1 MKKYLPLLVLFAVS
15 FANRSFAQTQPK
27 VLAELFSNINCGN
40 CSGPDEQYYGYASQH
55 PELGVEIISY
65 HNEITDPYDL
75 FYNPSHKPPNSNPNP
90 SVAAR
95 ESLYNIQVDPSG
107 LIDGIPAS
115 QTQWATT
122 TQTYAQ
128 TPLTPINVTA
138 TKDAGGLIHIT
149 FIATGPSSG
158 SSIAFVAIKESHIVY
173 DNSEAYGNPPSGY
186 WDNIFRVMLPGPT
199 GSTPL
204 AANETRSFDVTYDP
218 SQHPTWNLT
227 YMDAVVFV
235 QDVAGNATSGFDVE
249 SIGDVSLA
257 QFSAVASANVAPLAR
272 LLISGNP
279 VINQAHIG
287 FELVEAA
294 SVHITLFD
302 MLGREVR
309 TLAEGMMPAGQSS
322 IEMNAAS
329 LPSGCYLA
337 RMIVNGEQADQQKLV
352 VE

>member
-1 MKKYLPLLVLFAVS
+1 MKKYLPLIVLFAVA
-15 FANRSFAQTQPK
+15 FAGRSSAQTQPK

-40 CSGPDEQYYGYASQH
+40 CTAPDEQYDQFESQH
-55 PELGVEIISY
+55 PEDGIIILNY
-65 HNEITDPYDL
+65 HNGITEPPNNPHDPFYLAARSDVDVRGGSS
-75 FYNPSHKPPNSNPNP
+75 FYN
-90 SVAAR
+90 V
-95 ESLYNIQVDPSG
+95 IQDPTG
-107 LIDGIPAS
+107 FIDGIPTS
-115 QTQWATT
+115 QTQWTTT

-128 TPLTPINVTA
+128 TPLTPISVTA
-138 TKDAGGLIHIT
+138 TKDVGGLIHIT
-149 FIATGPSSG
+149 FTASGPSSS
-158 SSIAFVAIKESHIVY
+158 SSIAYVALKESHIVY

-186 WDNIFRVMLPGPT
+186 WDNIFRIMLPGPT

-235 QDVAGNATSGFDVE
+235 QDVSGNATSGFDVE

-257 QFSAVASANVAPLAR
+257 QFSAVTSANVAPHSR
-272 LLISGNP
+272 LLISSNP
-279 VINQAHIG
+279 VINQAHID
-287 FELVEAA
+287 FELAEAA
-294 SVHITLFD
+294 SVRITLFD

-309 TLAEGMMPAGQSS
+309 TLAAGLMPAGQTS
-322 IEMNAAS
+322 IEINAGS

-337 RMIVNGEQADQQKLV
+337 RMIVNGEEADQQKLV